1 MLLGV
6 RPEHIS
12 LASEKSKASIPV
24 TIQVNEMMGS
34 EYHLHV
40 VTNDGTKIIVRIPTI
55 NLTDAE
61 RESLVG
67 GKVINITFE
76 AKAMHFFDPKTE
88 VNILA
93 SGNPVPSAK

>member
-1 MLLGV
+1 
-6 RPEHIS
+6 
-12 LASEKSKASIPV
+12 
-24 TIQVNEMMGS
+24 MMGS

-40 VTNDGTKIIVRIPTI
+40 ETQDGTKIVVRIPTI
-55 NLTDAE
+55 HLSDEERAE
-61 RESLVG
+61 LVS

-76 AKAMHFFDPKTE
+76 AKAMHFFDPQSE